1 MRLASFKIGSD
12 KPGDKQRFKNLK
24 DVVIDFD
31 ENEWITVVI
40 GWNGTGKSNVLEA
53 LATLFRDLIMGKDQ
67 WGNKDKPSFAYIVR
81 FFCHHKEIEINADP
95 DREKNVYEISYR
107 ELNPK
112 ESDETVGQPGLFTI
126 NEFNDHTLN
135 PIKFSEFKKQQ
146 DGFIPKYIFGY
157 YSGHSDRLQAVFRP
171 YLQQYDKKLRNAKSE
186 DPGLRR
192 LFYALPVHS
201 QFVLLAFVLQ
211 QDELV
216 QGFLDTQLGLD
227 TNTESESI
235 DSVLLVLNEPSWNL
249 NKSKEPKGEYG
260 ACKENPDIFWGA
272 EGVVR
277 RFLDRV
283 HQVATAPIQNTRKDD
298 STFWNK
304 KSREYVYLFIK
315 DLSRLEKL
323 VGEQK
328 PREFFRDLE
337 STYVSEL
344 ISEVRI
350 RVKLKKND
358 GSVTFREL
366 SEGEQQL
373 LTVLGLLRFTAEDE
387 SLFLLDEPDTHLN
400 PRWSVDYIDYLNK
413 FVTSGSEKESSS
425 HIVLTTHNPI
435 AIAELKKQQV
445 QILLRDKENMEI
457 SSREPDFDPRGMGY
471 AGIITSDMFG
481 LDAALDSYTQN
492 LLERKRKITAEEKKL
507 TPEEKL
513 ELTNINNELDSFGF
527 RYSARD
533 PVFEE
538 YLKARYQF
546 EKNIS
551 NSQRLSDL
559 QHQERR
565 ERSREILQKVM
576 AKITKGHQSNE
587 KD

>member
-1 MRLASFKIGSD
+1 MRLISLKIGSD
-12 KPGDKQRFKNLK
+12 KEGEKQRFKNLK
-24 DVVIDFD
+24 NVCIDFD
-31 ENEWITVVI
+31 EDEWITVVI

-67 WGNKDKPSFAYIVR
+67 WNNKDKPSFAYVVR
-81 FFCHHKEIEINADP
+81 YFCHDKEIEIKADP
-95 DREKNVYEISYR
+95 DSAGSAYEVSYR
-107 ELNPK
+107 ELSLR
-112 ESDETVGQPGLFTI
+112 E
-126 NEFNDHTLN
+126 NDKPVVQQDLLPQIEADSNVLH
-135 PIKFSEFKKQQ
+135 PIKFNEFKKRQ
-146 DGFIPKYIFGY
+146 DEFIPKYIFGY
-157 YSGHSDRLQAVFRP
+157 YSGHSDRMQTVFRP

-211 QDELV
+211 QDDLI
-216 QGFLDTQLGLD
+216 QGFLDSQLGLD
-227 TNTESESI
+227 TTNESESI

-249 NKSKEPKGEYG
+249 NKGKEPKGQYG
-260 ACKENPDIFWGA
+260 ACKESPDMFWGA

-277 RFLDRV
+277 KFLDRV
-283 HQVATAPIQNTRKDD
+283 HKVSVAPIRNTRKDD

-304 KSREYVYLFIK
+304 QSREYVYLFIK
-315 DLSRLEKL
+315 DLAQLSTL
-323 VGEQK
+323 VGRQK

-344 ISEVRI
+344 IKEVRI

-445 QILLRDKENMEI
+445 QILHRDKDSSII
-457 SSREPDFDPRGMGY
+457 SAQEPAFDPRGMGY

-481 LDAALDSYTQN
+481 LDSSLDSYAEN
-492 LLERKRKITAEEKKL
+492 LLERKRSMTATDTPLSSSEREEL
-507 TPEEKL
+507 S
-513 ELTNINNELDSFGF
+513 NINNELDKLGF
-527 RYSARD
+527 RFSARD
-533 PVFEE
+533 RIFEE
-538 YLKARYQF
+538 YLRARYEFDNLQTEGKKIDQLSHVEKRVETKKLIQHVLAKLKQESEAN
-546 EKNIS
+546 EKN
-551 NSQRLSDL
+551 
-559 QHQERR
+559 
-565 ERSREILQKVM
+565 
-576 AKITKGHQSNE
+576 
-587 KD
+587 

>member
-1 MRLASFKIGSD
+1 MRLISLKIGSD
-12 KPGDKQRFKNLK
+12 KDGEKQRFKNLK
-24 DVVIDFD
+24 NVCIDFD

-67 WGNKDKPSFAYIVR
+67 WSNKDKPSFAYVIQY
-81 FFCHHKEIEINADP
+81 FCHNKEIQIDADP
-95 DREKNVYEISYR
+95 DRADGAYKVSYR
-107 ELNPK
+107 RLGEKSDNADNSL
-112 ESDETVGQPGLFTI
+112 ESKKLM
-126 NEFNDHTLN
+126 
-135 PIKFSEFKKQQ
+135 PIKFNEFKKTQ
-146 DGFIPKYIFGY
+146 DQFIPNYIFGY
-157 YSGHSDRLQAVFRP
+157 YSGHSDRLQSVFRP

-192 LFYALPVHS
+192 LFYALPIHS

-211 QDELV
+211 QDELI
-216 QGFLDTQLGLD
+216 QKFLDSQLGLD

-249 NKSKEPKGEYG
+249 NKSKDPKGEYG
-260 ACKENPDIFWGA
+260 ACKDNPDIFWGA

-277 RFLDRV
+277 KFLNRV
-283 HQVATAPIQNTRKDD
+283 LSVAIAPIRNIKKDD

-304 KSREYVYLFIK
+304 TSREYVYLFIK
-315 DLSRLEKL
+315 DLASLENL
-323 VGEQK
+323 QGDQK

-344 ISEVRI
+344 IKEVRI

-373 LTVLGLLRFTAEDE
+373 LTVLGLLRFTAEEE

-400 PRWSVDYIDYLNK
+400 PKWSVDYIEYLNK
-413 FVTSGSEKESSS
+413 FVTSGSESESSS

-445 QILLRDKENMEI
+445 QILHRDKD
-457 SSREPDFDPRGMGY
+457 SLKVTAQEPDLDPRGMGY

-481 LDAALDSYTQN
+481 LDAALDSHTQE
-492 LLERKRKITAEEKKL
+492 LLEEKRRITLSERITDKNKMRLEKIN
-507 TPEEKL
+507 L
-513 ELTNINNELDSFGF
+513 ELDQYGF

-533 PVFEE
+533 PIFEE
-538 YLKARYQF
+538 YLRARY
-546 EKNIS
+546 EYDSVTIESTKINNLDNPRKKEIS
-551 NSQRLSDL
+551 KELIAR
-559 QHQERR
+559 
-565 ERSREILQKVM
+565 VM
-576 AKITKGHQSNE
+576 AKLREEGHAQ
-587 KD
+587 D